1 MAVLENIRKRTTVLI
16 LIIGLAL
23 FAFVISGVFTSSN
36 FGGDKVGSSV
46 AEINEEDIS
55 IDEFR
60 QEVEVASNR
69 IGPTASNMQVVN
81 QVWENKI
88 RKTILGEQFEDL
100 GIGIEQDQIVDFLRT
115 TGYAQ
120 NPQFQDQNGQ
130 FDANMFKQTVAD
142 WKVNNPAQY
151 EAWLQTEAE
160 IVQLAKEQTYFNM
173 VKAGVGATLKEGEL
187 DYKLANEK
195 MDIKYVRVP
204 YTSIPDSTITVTKS
218 EIADYVSKH
227 KEEYKQDPARDL
239 QYVFFQ
245 EKPSEADETAI
256 KEEITKLL
264 DDTIEYNTQ
273 TDRNDTIRGFRNTK
287 DVAAFLDRYSDTK
300 FDTIF
305 KAKKN
310 LPSSV
315 ADTLM
320 SLNIGQ
326 IYGPYKDGDS
336 YKISKM
342 IARKPNGSVKA
353 SHILLAYEGATRANP
368 EVKRT
373 KEEAEAKAKEL
384 LREAKKSGVVFS
396 TLARDNSDGPSAPN
410 GGDLGYFQRGVM
422 VPAFND
428 FAFGN
433 SEGSIG
439 MVETDFGFHV
449 IKIDDKEDVVQI
461 ATVSREIVASE
472 ETINTLFTNAT
483 KFEMETTDDES
494 AFSTLAKESNYV
506 VRPVNKIKALDENLP
521 GLPNQRNIVQWA
533 FNGDTEVGDIKRF
546 NINSGYAVVQLTG
559 SYAEGVM
566 SAEDA
571 SVLVLPKIRKERK
584 AAKIIAA
591 NKGKDMSAIASDN
604 GVSVSNASALTVK
617 SPTIPGAGSEPV
629 VVGTAYGMAEGAT
642 SGLIEGN
649 TGIFKI
655 EIVKKTE
662 APKLDNY
669 SVYANALKTGAAARV
684 NTAVYNALKE
694 GAEIEDKRATFY

>member
-36 FGGDKVGSSV
+36 FGGEKVGSSV
-46 AEINEEDIS
+46 AEINGEDIS

-60 QEVEVASNR
+60 QEVELASNR
-69 IGPTASNMQVVN
+69 VGPTTSSMQVVN
-81 QVWENKI
+81 QVWENKV

-130 FDANMFKQTVAD
+130 FDANIFKQTVAD
-142 WKVNNPAQY
+142 WKVNSPAQY
-151 EAWLQTEAE
+151 KAWLQTEAE
-160 IVQLAKEQTYFNM
+160 IIQLAKEQTYFNM

-204 YTSIPDSTITVTKS
+204 YASIPDSTITVTKS
-218 EIADYVSKH
+218 EISDYVNKH
-227 KEEYKQDPARDL
+227 KEEYKQEPARDL
-239 QYVFFQ
+239 QYVYFQ
-245 EKPSEADETAI
+245 EKPSEADQAAI
-256 KEEITKLL
+256 KDEITKLL
-264 DDTIEYNTQ
+264 DDSIEYNSQ

-326 IYGPYKDGDS
+326 IYGPYKDGGS

-353 SHILLAYEGATRANP
+353 SHILLAYAGATRANP
-368 EVKRT
+368 EVTRT

-422 VPAFND
+422 VPKFND
-428 FAFGN
+428 FAFN
-433 SEGSIG
+433 NKEGSIG
-439 MVETDFGFHV
+439 LVETDFGFHV

-472 ETINTLFTNAT
+472 ETMNTLFTSAT

-494 AFSTLAKESNYV
+494 AFSTLAKKEEYV

-521 GLPNQRNIVQWA
+521 GLTNQRNIVQWA
-533 FNGDTEVGDIKRF
+533 FNADTEVGDIKRF
-546 NINSGYAVVQLTG
+546 NINNGYAVVQLTG

-571 SVLVLPKIRKERK
+571 SVLVLPIIRKERK
-584 AAKIIAA
+584 AAKIMAA

-604 GVSVSNASALTVK
+604 SVSISNASALTVK

-629 VVGTAYGMAEGAT
+629 VVGTAYAMSVGSI

-649 TGIFKI
+649 TGVFKI

-669 SVYANALKTGAAARV
+669 SVYANTLKTGAASRV

-694 GAEIEDKRATFY
+694 GSEIEDKRATFY

>member
-1 MAVLENIRKRTTVLI
+1 MAVLEKIRKRTTVLI

-36 FGGDKVGSSV
+36 FGGEKVGSSV
-46 AEINEEDIS
+46 AEINGEEIS

-60 QEVEVASNR
+60 QEVEVASKR
-69 IGPTASNMQVVN
+69 MGPTTSSMQVVN
-81 QVWENKI
+81 QVWENQL

-120 NPQFQDQNGQ
+120 NPQFQNQDGQ
-130 FDANMFKQTVAD
+130 FDPNIFKQTVSD

-151 EAWLQTEAE
+151 EAWLQTENE
-160 IVQLAKEQTYFNM
+160 IVQLAKEQTYFNL

-204 YTSIPDSTITVTKS
+204 YASIPDSTITPTKS
-218 EIADYVSKH
+218 EIADYVNKH

-239 QYVFFQ
+239 RYVYFE
-245 EKPSEADETAI
+245 EKPSEADQAAI
-256 KEEITKLL
+256 NESISKLL
-264 DDTIEYNTQ
+264 DDTIEYNSQ

-287 DVAAFLDRYSDTK
+287 DVAAFLDRNSDTK

-320 SLNIGQ
+320 NLSIGQ

-336 YKISKM
+336 FKISKM
-342 IARKPNGSVKA
+342 MDRKSNGSVKA
-353 SHILLAYEGATRANP
+353 SHILLAYAGATRANP
-368 EVKRT
+368 EVTRT

-384 LREAKKSGVVFS
+384 LKEAKKSGVVFS
-396 TLARDNSDGPSAPN
+396 ELARDNSDGPSAPN
-410 GGDLGYFQRGVM
+410 GGDLGYFQEGVM
-422 VPAFND
+422 VPKFND
-428 FAFGN
+428 FAFNN
-433 SEGSIG
+433 SVGAIG
-439 MVETDFGFHV
+439 LVETDFGFHV

-461 ATVSREIVASE
+461 ATMSREIVASE
-472 ETINTLFTNAT
+472 ETINTLFTKAT

-494 AFSTLAKESNYV
+494 AFSELAKKDDYV

-521 GLPNQRNIVQWA
+521 GLANQRNIVQWA
-533 FNGDTEVGDIKRF
+533 FNSDTEVGDIKRF
-546 NINSGYAVVQLTG
+546 NINNGYAVVQLTG
-559 SYAEGVM
+559 SYDEGVM
-566 SAEDA
+566 SVEDA
-571 SVLVLPKIRKERK
+571 SVLVLPIIRKERK
-584 AAKIIAA
+584 AAQIIAA

-604 GVSVSNASALTVK
+604 GVSISNASALTVK

-629 VVGTAYGMAEGAT
+629 VVGIAYGMAAGET
-642 SGLIEGN
+642 SGLIQGN
-649 TGIFKI
+649 TGVFKI

-669 SVYANALKTGAAARV
+669 SVYANALKTGAATRV

-694 GAEIEDKRATFY
+694 GSEIEDKRATFY

>member
-36 FGGDKVGSSV
+36 FGGEKVGSSV
-46 AEINEEDIS
+46 AEINGEDIS

-60 QEVEVASNR
+60 QEVETASR
-69 IGPTASNMQVVN
+69 RVGPTASSMQVVN
-81 QVWENKI
+81 QVWENTI
-88 RKTILGEQFEDL
+88 RKNVLGEQFEDL

-120 NPQFQDQNGQ
+120 NPEFQNQNGQ
-130 FDANMFKQTVAD
+130 FDPNIFKQTVAD

-151 EAWLQTEAE
+151 EAWLQTENE
-160 IVQLAKEQTYFNM
+160 IIQLAKEQTYFNM

-204 YTSIPDSTITVTKS
+204 YTSIPDSSITVTKS
-218 EIADYVSKH
+218 EIADYVNDH

-239 QYVFFQ
+239 QYVYFE
-245 EKPSEADETAI
+245 EKPSVADETAI
-256 KEEITKLL
+256 KDAISKLL
-264 DDTIEYNTQ
+264 DDTIEYNSQ

-287 DVAAFLDRYSDTK
+287 DVTAFLDRNSDTK
-300 FDTIF
+300 FDTIY

-326 IYGPYKDGDS
+326 IYGPYKDGGS

-342 IARKPNGSVKA
+342 ISRKPNGSVKA
-353 SHILLAYEGATRANP
+353 SHILLAYTGATRANP
-368 EVKRT
+368 EVTRT

-384 LREAKKSGVVFS
+384 LKEAKKSGVVFS
-396 TLARDNSDGPSAPN
+396 ELARDNSDGPSAPQ

-422 VPAFND
+422 VPEFND
-428 FAFGN
+428 FAFN
-433 SEGSIG
+433 NNIG
-439 MVETDFGFHV
+439 AIGLVETDFGFHV
-449 IKIDDKEDVVQI
+449 IKVDDKEDVVQI
-461 ATVSREIVASE
+461 ATIAREIVASE
-472 ETINTLFTNAT
+472 ETINTLFTKAT
-483 KFEMETTDDES
+483 KFEMETTEDES
-494 AFSTLAKESNYV
+494 AFSALAKKEEFV

-521 GLPNQRNIVQWA
+521 GLTNQRNIVQWA
-533 FNGDTEVGDIKRF
+533 FNGDTEVGDVKRF
-546 NINSGYAVVQLTG
+546 NINNGYAVVQLTG
-559 SYAEGVM
+559 SYAAGVM

-571 SVLVLPKIRKERK
+571 SVLVLPIIRKERK

-591 NKGKDMSAIASDN
+591 NKGKDMSTIASDN
-604 GVSVSNASALTVK
+604 SVSISNASALTVK

-629 VVGTAYGMAEGAT
+629 VVGTAYGMANGAV

-649 TGIFKI
+649 TGVFKI
-655 EIVKKTE
+655 EIIKKTE

-669 SVYANALKTGAAARV
+669 SVYANALKTGAASRV
-684 NTAVYNALKE
+684 NTSVYNALKD
-694 GAEIEDKRATFY
+694 AAKIEDKRATFY

>member
-46 AEINEEDIS
+46 AEINGEDIS

-494 AFSTLAKESNYV
+494 AFSTLAKEGNYV

>member
-46 AEINEEDIS
+46 AEINGEDIS

-245 EKPSEADETAI
+245 EKPSEADEAAI

-264 DDTIEYNTQ
+264 DDTIEYNSQ

-494 AFSTLAKESNYV
+494 AFSTLAKEGNYV

-546 NINSGYAVVQLTG
+546 NINNGYAVVQLTG

-694 GAEIEDKRATFY
+694 GAEIEDKRAAFY